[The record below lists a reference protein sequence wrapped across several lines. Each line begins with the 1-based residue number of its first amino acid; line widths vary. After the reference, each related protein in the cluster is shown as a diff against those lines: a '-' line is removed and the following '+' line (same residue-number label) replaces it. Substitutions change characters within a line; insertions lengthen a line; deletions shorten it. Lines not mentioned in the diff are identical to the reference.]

1 MFILTRSTGASMK
14 ITLKVKIFA
23 IIILLITMAL
33 IIGLFAFLSMKN
45 AANTTEDMSQKY
57 MHVYTLN
64 TTIGLNSMDF
74 RRFFYIIQ
82 RTPNNANLETITNM
96 GNKTTGAMSQMHTF
110 MQDKTNK
117 NLMPEVAAIVPE
129 FNTAVNTYISTAVN
143 QLTLRVQNAP
153 KEDEFLKNIDNFIKE
168 SDNFRDTVRKMI
180 NNAETPEEA
189 IRYFRNYDRISDIN
203 IDMGTVKDDF
213 SNAVA
218 LNSLKDLLHIEALL
232 KNIYN
237 NLNNIRDNLNNRNL
251 INNVTAMINSSEK
264 LIQNYN
270 HLKDVYTKMQN
281 IAVSRTASLKTMEEM
296 IEKVRVVVN
305 TMTKESSES
314 SINTILRANIV
325 IFVLLIL
332 MIATAVFSLL
342 TVQKTV
348 LAPINMFVKTAK
360 NLTSGDKDLT
370 IRLTTK
376 TKDELAELA
385 LYFNTFIENV
395 QTIVKEVKEAA
406 QDVASGNNQL
416 AATME
421 EFSATFSS
429 QAEQVDNIVV
439 DMNVIKNNSEE
450 ATNEM
455 SQNLNK
461 IDETTQRTIEGQHK
475 LNNIKNTM
483 LEISDN
489 TKQLSKIIDNLLES
503 STQIGEI
510 LTVINDIADQ
520 TNLLALNAAIEAA
533 RAGDAGRGFAVVADE
548 VRKLAE
554 RTTKATSE
562 IENIISSLQHESEQ
576 AAVAMK
582 SADTS
587 VSTGVDV
594 IEETASSFTY
604 VVGGV
609 NDVTNST
616 HSMMTNFEE
625 QYHTIQDVTDKTQA
639 IASGIEE
646 SNVAVSEVTV
656 TVDHLQE
663 RTEKLKTLV
672 EQFKS

>member
-1 MFILTRSTGASMK
+1 MK

-33 IIGLFAFLSMKN
+33 IMGLFAFLSMKN

-57 MHVYTLN
+57 MYVYTLN
-64 TTIGLNSMDF
+64 TTIGLNAMDF

-82 RTPNNANLETITNM
+82 RTPNNANLEIITNI

-110 MQDKTNK
+110 MQNKTNK

-189 IRYFRNYDRISDIN
+189 IRYFRNYDRISDIS

-314 SINTILRANIV
+314 SINTILTANIV

-332 MIATAVFSLL
+332 MIITAIFSLI

-489 TKQLSKIIDNLLES
+489 TKQLSKTIDNLLES

-604 VVGGV
+604 VVDGV

>member
-1 MFILTRSTGASMK
+1 MK

-57 MHVYTLN
+57 MYVYTLN

-604 VVGGV
+604 VVDGV

-663 RTEKLKTLV
+663 RTEKLKILV

>member
-1 MFILTRSTGASMK
+1 MK

-33 IIGLFAFLSMKN
+33 IMGLFAFLSMKN

-82 RTPNNANLETITNM
+82 RTPNNANLEIITNM
-96 GNKTTGAMSQMHTF
+96 GNKTTSAMSQMHTF

-314 SINTILRANIV
+314 SINTILTANIV

-332 MIATAVFSLL
+332 MIITAVFSLI

-455 SQNLNK
+455 GQNLNK

-604 VVGGV
+604 VVDGV

>member
-1 MFILTRSTGASMK
+1 MK

-23 IIILLITMAL
+23 IIILLIIMAL
-33 IIGLFAFLSMKN
+33 IMGIFSFVSMRK
-45 AANTTEDMSQKY
+45 AATNTENMSQKY
-57 MHVYTLN
+57 MYVYTLN
-64 TTIGLNSMDF
+64 SNIGLNSMDF
-74 RRFFYIIQ
+74 RRFFYVLQ
-82 RTPNNANLETITNM
+82 RTPSQENLATITKY
-96 GNKTTGAMSQMHTF
+96 GQQTTDAMDNLNNF
-110 MQDKTNK
+110 MQQEENK
-117 NLMPEVAAIVPE
+117 KLMPDVASVVPQ
-129 FNTAVNTYISTAVN
+129 FNTAVDTYIDTAIK

-153 KEDEFLKNIDNFIKE
+153 KENDFVKNIDGFIKDTTE
-168 SDNFRDTVRKMI
+168 FRATVKKMI

-189 IRYFRNYDRISDIN
+189 IRYFTNYDRISDVTVDVAN
-203 IDMGTVKDDF
+203 VKDEF
-213 SNAVA
+213 SNAVS
-218 LNSLKDLLHIEALL
+218 LNSAKDMQHIGILLDNIH
-232 KNIYN
+232 KN
-237 NLNNIRDNLNNRNL
+237 LSNIRDNLNNRNL
-251 INNVTAMINSSEK
+251 INNINSMISASEK
-264 LIQNYN
+264 LITN
-270 HLKDVYTKMQN
+270 HKTLNTVYIEMDN
-281 IAVSRTASLKTMEEM
+281 IAKNRTSSLKVMEEM
-296 IEKVRVVVN
+296 IDKVSKVVN
-305 TMTKESSES
+305 NITKNTSDESIS
-314 SINTILRANIV
+314 SILRANIV

-332 MIATAVFSLL
+332 MVVTAVFSFL

-348 LAPINMFVKTAK
+348 LSPINMFVNTAK

-385 LYFNTFIENV
+385 VYFNTFIENV
-395 QTIVKEVKEAA
+395 QTIVREVKEAA
-406 QDVASGNNQL
+406 NDVASGNNQL

-439 DMNVIKNNSEE
+439 DMKAIQNNSEA
-450 ATNEM
+450 ATTEM
-455 SQNLNK
+455 GQNLNK
-461 IDETTQRTIEGQHK
+461 IDETTQRTIEGQKK
-475 LNNIKNTM
+475 LNNIKETM
-483 LEISDN
+483 LEISNN
-489 TKQLSKIIDNLLES
+489 TKQLSKTIDNLLES

-533 RAGDAGRGFAVVADE
+533 RAGEAGRGFAVVADE

-562 IENIISSLQHESEQ
+562 IENIISTLQHESEQ
-576 AAVAMK
+576 AASAMK

-594 IEETASSFTY
+594 IEETASSFNL
-604 VVGGV
+604 VVDGV
-609 NDVTNST
+609 SDVTNST
-616 HSMMTNFEE
+616 HTMMSGFEE
-625 QYHTIQDVTDKTQA
+625 QHHTIQDVTDKTQA

>member
-1 MFILTRSTGASMK
+1 MK

-57 MHVYTLN
+57 MYVYTLN
-64 TTIGLNSMDF
+64 TTIGLNAMDF

-604 VVGGV
+604 VVDGV

-663 RTEKLKTLV
+663 RTEKLKILV

>member
-1 MFILTRSTGASMK
+1 MK

-23 IIILLITMAL
+23 IIILLIIMAL
-33 IIGLFAFLSMKN
+33 IMGLFAFVSMRS

-64 TTIGLNSMDF
+64 TTIGLNAMDF

-82 RTPNNANLETITNM
+82 RTPTNDNLETIKNL
-96 GNKTTGAMSQMHTF
+96 GSKTTNAMSELNTF
-110 MQDKTNK
+110 MQNPANK
-117 NLMPEVAAIVPE
+117 KLMPEVAAIVPE
-129 FNTAVNTYISTAVN
+129 FNTAVNTYISTAVT
-143 QLTLRVQNAP
+143 QLSLRVENAP
-153 KEDEFLKNIDNFIKE
+153 KENDFIKNIDDFIKTAN
-168 SDNFRDTVRKMI
+168 NFRTIVRGMI

-189 IRYFRNYDRISDIN
+189 VRYFRNYDRISNIS
-203 IDMGTVKDDF
+203 IDMGNVKTDF
-213 SNAVA
+213 YNAVA
-218 LNSLKDLLHIEALL
+218 LNSLKDLQHMEALL
-232 KNIYN
+232 KNINN
-237 NLNNIRDNLNNRNL
+237 NLNDIRDNLNNRNL
-251 INNVTAMINSSEK
+251 INNVNTMINSSNK

-270 HLKDVYTKMQN
+270 QLEEVYTKMQE

-296 IEKVRVVVN
+296 ISKVRQVVN
-305 TMTKESSES
+305 AITKSSSES
-314 SINTILRANIV
+314 SINSILRANIV
-325 IFVLLIL
+325 ILVLLIL
-332 MIATAVFSLL
+332 MIATAVLSLL

-348 LAPINMFVKTAK
+348 LAPINMFVNTAK

-370 IRLTTK
+370 IRLAAK
-376 TKDELAELA
+376 SKDELAELA

-395 QTIVKEVKEAA
+395 QTIVREVKEAA
-406 QDVASGNNQL
+406 SDVASGNNQL

-450 ATNEM
+450 ATTEM
-455 SQNLNK
+455 GQNLNQ
-461 IDETTQRTIEGQHK
+461 IDETTQRTIEGQNK
-475 LNNIKNTM
+475 LNNIKKTM
-483 LEISDN
+483 LEISEN
-489 TKQLSKIIDNLLES
+489 TKQLSKTIDNLLES

-576 AAVAMK
+576 AAIAMK

-587 VSTGVDV
+587 VATGVDV
-594 IEETASSFTY
+594 IEETASSFNL
-604 VVGGV
+604 VVDGV
-609 NDVTNST
+609 SNVTNST
-616 HSMMTNFEE
+616 HTMMSSFEE
-625 QYHTIQDVTDKTQA
+625 QHHTIQDVTDKTQA

>member
-1 MFILTRSTGASMK
+1 MK

-23 IIILLITMAL
+23 IIILLIAMAL
-33 IIGLFAFLSMKN
+33 IMGLFAFLSMKN

-57 MHVYTLN
+57 MYVYTLN

-332 MIATAVFSLL
+332 MIITAVFSLI

-489 TKQLSKIIDNLLES
+489 TKQLSKTIDNLLES

-604 VVGGV
+604 VVDGV

-663 RTEKLKTLV
+663 RTEKLKILV

>member
-1 MFILTRSTGASMK
+1 MK

-23 IIILLITMAL
+23 IIILLIAMAL
-33 IIGLFAFLSMKN
+33 IMGLFAFLSMKN

-57 MHVYTLN
+57 MYVYTLN

-82 RTPNNANLETITNM
+82 RTPNNANLEIITNM

-332 MIATAVFSLL
+332 MIITAVFSLI

-604 VVGGV
+604 VVDGV

-663 RTEKLKTLV
+663 RTEKLKILV

>member
-1 MFILTRSTGASMK
+1 MK

-23 IIILLITMAL
+23 IIILLIIMAM
-33 IIGLFAFLSMKN
+33 IMGIFSFVSMRK
-45 AANTTEDMSQKY
+45 AATNTENMSQKY
-57 MHVYTLN
+57 MYVYTLN
-64 TTIGLNSMDF
+64 SNIGLNSMDF
-74 RRFFYIIQ
+74 RRYFYVLQ
-82 RTPNNANLETITNM
+82 RTPSQENLATITKY
-96 GNKTTGAMSQMHTF
+96 GQQTTDAMDNLNNF
-110 MQDKTNK
+110 MQQEENK
-117 NLMPEVAAIVPE
+117 KLMPDVASVVPQ
-129 FNTAVNTYISTAVN
+129 FNTAVDTYIDTAIK

-153 KEDEFLKNIDNFIKE
+153 KENDFVKNIDGFIKDATE
-168 SDNFRDTVRKMI
+168 FRATVKKMI

-189 IRYFRNYDRISDIN
+189 IRYFTNYDRISDVTV
-203 IDMGTVKDDF
+203 DMANVKDEF
-213 SNAVA
+213 SNAVS
-218 LNSLKDLLHIEALL
+218 LNSAKDMQHIGILLDNIH
-232 KNIYN
+232 KN
-237 NLNNIRDNLNNRNL
+237 LSNIRDNLNNRNL
-251 INNVTAMINSSEK
+251 INNINSMISASEK
-264 LIQNYN
+264 LITNYKTLN
-270 HLKDVYTKMQN
+270 TVYIEMDN
-281 IAVSRTASLKTMEEM
+281 IAKNRTSYLKVMEEM
-296 IEKVRVVVN
+296 IDKVSQVVN
-305 TMTKESSES
+305 NITKNTSDESIRS
-314 SINTILRANIV
+314 ILRANIV

-332 MIATAVFSLL
+332 MVVTAVFSFL

-348 LAPINMFVKTAK
+348 LSPINMFVNTAK

-385 LYFNTFIENV
+385 VYFNTFIENV
-395 QTIVKEVKEAA
+395 QTIVREVKEAA
-406 QDVASGNNQL
+406 NDVASGNNQL

-439 DMNVIKNNSEE
+439 DMKAIQDNSEA
-450 ATNEM
+450 ATTEM
-455 SQNLNK
+455 GQNLNK
-461 IDETTQRTIEGQHK
+461 IDETTQRTIEGQKK
-475 LNNIKNTM
+475 LNNIKDTM
-483 LEISDN
+483 LEISSN
-489 TKQLSKIIDNLLES
+489 TKQLSKTIDNLLES

-533 RAGDAGRGFAVVADE
+533 RAGEAGRGFAVVADE

-562 IENIISSLQHESEQ
+562 IENIISTLQHESEQ
-576 AAVAMK
+576 AASAMK

-594 IEETASSFTY
+594 IEETASSFNL
-604 VVGGV
+604 VVDGV
-609 NDVTNST
+609 SDVTNST
-616 HSMMTNFEE
+616 HTMMSGFEE
-625 QYHTIQDVTDKTQA
+625 QHHTIQDVTDKTQA

-663 RTEKLKTLV
+663 RNEKLKTLV

>member
-1 MFILTRSTGASMK
+1 MK

-23 IIILLITMAL
+23 IIILLIAMAL
-33 IIGLFAFLSMKN
+33 IMGLFAFLSMKN

-57 MHVYTLN
+57 MYVYTLN
-64 TTIGLNSMDF
+64 TTIGLNAMDF

-455 SQNLNK
+455 GQNLNK

-604 VVGGV
+604 VVDGV

>member
-1 MFILTRSTGASMK
+1 MK

-96 GNKTTGAMSQMHTF
+96 GNKTTSAMSQMHTF

-332 MIATAVFSLL
+332 MIITAVFSLI

-604 VVGGV
+604 VVDGV

-663 RTEKLKTLV
+663 RTEKLKILV

>member
-1 MFILTRSTGASMK
+1 MK

-82 RTPNNANLETITNM
+82 RTPNNANLEIITNM
-96 GNKTTGAMSQMHTF
+96 GNKTTSAMSQMHTF
-110 MQDKTNK
+110 MQNETNK

-189 IRYFRNYDRISDIN
+189 IRYFRNYDRISDIS

-218 LNSLKDLLHIEALL
+218 LNSLKDLLLIEPLL
-232 KNIYN
+232 KNIN
-237 NLNNIRDNLNNRNL
+237 SNLNNIRDNLNNRNL

-332 MIATAVFSLL
+332 MIITAVFSLI

-489 TKQLSKIIDNLLES
+489 TKQLSKTIDNLLES

-562 IENIISSLQHESEQ
+562 IESIISSLQHESEQ

-604 VVGGV
+604 VVDGV

>member
-1 MFILTRSTGASMK
+1 MK

-57 MHVYTLN
+57 MYVYTLN
-64 TTIGLNSMDF
+64 TTIGLNAMDF

-82 RTPNNANLETITNM
+82 RTPNNANLEIITNM

-332 MIATAVFSLL
+332 MIITAVFSLI

-489 TKQLSKIIDNLLES
+489 TKQLSKTIDNLLES

-604 VVGGV
+604 VVDGV

>member
-1 MFILTRSTGASMK
+1 MK

-82 RTPNNANLETITNM
+82 RTPNNANLEIITNM

-110 MQDKTNK
+110 MQDETNK

-314 SINTILRANIV
+314 SINTILTANIV

-332 MIATAVFSLL
+332 MIITAVFSLL

-489 TKQLSKIIDNLLES
+489 TKQLSKTIDNLLES

-604 VVGGV
+604 VVDGV

>member
-1 MFILTRSTGASMK
+1 MK

-82 RTPNNANLETITNM
+82 RTPNNANLEIITNM

-110 MQDKTNK
+110 MQNETNK

-189 IRYFRNYDRISDIN
+189 IRYFRNYDRISNIS

-332 MIATAVFSLL
+332 MIITAVFSLI

-429 QAEQVDNIVV
+429 QAE
-439 DMNVIKNNSEE
+439 
-450 ATNEM
+450 
-455 SQNLNK
+455 
-461 IDETTQRTIEGQHK
+461 
-475 LNNIKNTM
+475 
-483 LEISDN
+483 
-489 TKQLSKIIDNLLES
+489 
-503 STQIGEI
+503 
-510 LTVINDIADQ
+510 
-520 TNLLALNAAIEAA
+520 
-533 RAGDAGRGFAVVADE
+533 
-548 VRKLAE
+548 
-554 RTTKATSE
+554 
-562 IENIISSLQHESEQ
+562 
-576 AAVAMK
+576 
-582 SADTS
+582 
-587 VSTGVDV
+587 
-594 IEETASSFTY
+594 
-604 VVGGV
+604 
-609 NDVTNST
+609 
-616 HSMMTNFEE
+616 
-625 QYHTIQDVTDKTQA
+625 
-639 IASGIEE
+639 
-646 SNVAVSEVTV
+646 
-656 TVDHLQE
+656 
-663 RTEKLKTLV
+663 
-672 EQFKS
+672 

>member
-1 MFILTRSTGASMK
+1 MK

-82 RTPNNANLETITNM
+82 RTPNNANLEIITNM
-96 GNKTTGAMSQMHTF
+96 GNKTTSAMSQMHTF

-604 VVGGV
+604 VVDGV

-663 RTEKLKTLV
+663 RTEKLKILV

>member
-1 MFILTRSTGASMK
+1 MSLR
-14 ITLKVKIFA
+14 VKIFA
-23 IIILLITMAL
+23 IIILLIIMAL
-33 IIGLFAFLSMKN
+33 IMGIFSFVSMRK
-45 AANTTEDMSQKY
+45 AATNTENMSQKY
-57 MHVYTLN
+57 MYVYTLN
-64 TTIGLNSMDF
+64 SNIGLNSMDF
-74 RRFFYIIQ
+74 RRFFYVLQ
-82 RTPNNANLETITNM
+82 RTPSQENLATITKY
-96 GNKTTGAMSQMHTF
+96 GQQTTDAMDNLNNF
-110 MQDKTNK
+110 MQQEENK
-117 NLMPEVAAIVPE
+117 KLMPDVASVVPQ
-129 FNTAVNTYISTAVN
+129 FNTAVDTYIDTAIK

-153 KEDEFLKNIDNFIKE
+153 KENDFVKNIDGFIKDTTE
-168 SDNFRDTVRKMI
+168 FRATVKKMI

-189 IRYFRNYDRISDIN
+189 IRYFTNYDRISDVTVDVAN
-203 IDMGTVKDDF
+203 VKDEF
-213 SNAVA
+213 SNAVS
-218 LNSLKDLLHIEALL
+218 LNSAKDMQHIGILLDNIH
-232 KNIYN
+232 KN
-237 NLNNIRDNLNNRNL
+237 LSNIRDNLNNRNL
-251 INNVTAMINSSEK
+251 INNINSMISASEK
-264 LIQNYN
+264 LITN
-270 HLKDVYTKMQN
+270 HKTLNTVYIEMDN
-281 IAVSRTASLKTMEEM
+281 IAKNRTSSLKVMEEM
-296 IEKVRVVVN
+296 IDKVSKVVN
-305 TMTKESSES
+305 NITKNTSDESIS
-314 SINTILRANIV
+314 SILRANIV

-332 MIATAVFSLL
+332 MVVTAVFSFL

-348 LAPINMFVKTAK
+348 LSPINMFVNTAK

-385 LYFNTFIENV
+385 VYFNTFIENV
-395 QTIVKEVKEAA
+395 QTIVREVKEAA
-406 QDVASGNNQL
+406 NDVASGNNQL

-439 DMNVIKNNSEE
+439 DMKAIQNNSEA
-450 ATNEM
+450 ATTEM
-455 SQNLNK
+455 GQNLNK
-461 IDETTQRTIEGQHK
+461 IDETTQRTIEGQKK
-475 LNNIKNTM
+475 LNNIKETM
-483 LEISDN
+483 LEISNN
-489 TKQLSKIIDNLLES
+489 TKQLSKTIDNLLES

-533 RAGDAGRGFAVVADE
+533 RAGEAGRGFAVVADE

-562 IENIISSLQHESEQ
+562 IENIISTLQHESEQ
-576 AAVAMK
+576 AASAMK

-594 IEETASSFTY
+594 IEETASSFNL
-604 VVGGV
+604 VVDGV
-609 NDVTNST
+609 SDVTNST
-616 HSMMTNFEE
+616 HTMMSGFEE
-625 QYHTIQDVTDKTQA
+625 QHHTIQDVTDKTQA

>member
-1 MFILTRSTGASMK
+1 MK

-57 MHVYTLN
+57 MYVYTLN
-64 TTIGLNSMDF
+64 TTIGLNAMDF

-82 RTPNNANLETITNM
+82 RTPNNANLEIITNM

-348 LAPINMFVKTAK
+348 LTPINMFVNTAK

-370 IRLTTK
+370 IRLAAK
-376 TKDELAELA
+376 SKDELAELA

-395 QTIVKEVKEAA
+395 QTIVREVKEAA
-406 QDVASGNNQL
+406 SDVASGNNQL

-450 ATNEM
+450 ATTEM
-455 SQNLNK
+455 GQNLNQ
-461 IDETTQRTIEGQHK
+461 IDETTQRTIEGQNK
-475 LNNIKNTM
+475 LNNIKKTM
-483 LEISDN
+483 LEISEN
-489 TKQLSKIIDNLLES
+489 TKQLSKTIDNLLES

-576 AAVAMK
+576 AAIAMK

-587 VSTGVDV
+587 VATGVDV
-594 IEETASSFTY
+594 IEETASSFNL
-604 VVGGV
+604 VVDGV
-609 NDVTNST
+609 SNVTNST
-616 HSMMTNFEE
+616 HTMMSSFEE
-625 QYHTIQDVTDKTQA
+625 QHHTIQDVTDKTQA

>member
-1 MFILTRSTGASMK
+1 MK

-33 IIGLFAFLSMKN
+33 IMGLFAFLSMKN

-64 TTIGLNSMDF
+64 TTIGLNAMDF

-82 RTPNNANLETITNM
+82 RTPNNANLEIITNM

-110 MQDKTNK
+110 MQDETNK

-218 LNSLKDLLHIEALL
+218 LNSLKELLLIEPLL
-232 KNIYN
+232 KNIN
-237 NLNNIRDNLNNRNL
+237 SNLNNIRDSLNNRNL
-251 INNVTAMINSSEK
+251 VNNVSSMINSSEK

-314 SINTILRANIV
+314 SINTILTANIV

-332 MIATAVFSLL
+332 MIITAVFSLI

>member
-1 MFILTRSTGASMK
+1 MK

-64 TTIGLNSMDF
+64 TTIGLNAMDF

-82 RTPNNANLETITNM
+82 RTPNNANLEIITNM

-189 IRYFRNYDRISDIN
+189 IRYFRNYDRISDIS

-314 SINTILRANIV
+314 SINTILTANIV

-332 MIATAVFSLL
+332 MIITAVFSLI
-342 TVQKTV
+342 TVQTTV

>member
-1 MFILTRSTGASMK
+1 MK

-33 IIGLFAFLSMKN
+33 IIGLFDFLSMKN
-45 AANTTEDMSQKY
+45 AANKTEDMSQKY

-82 RTPNNANLETITNM
+82 RTPNNANLEIITNM

-455 SQNLNK
+455 GQNLNK

-604 VVGGV
+604 VVDGV

>member
-1 MFILTRSTGASMK
+1 MK

-23 IIILLITMAL
+23 IIILLIIMAL
-33 IIGLFAFLSMKN
+33 IMGLFAFVSMRS

-64 TTIGLNSMDF
+64 TTIGLNAMDF

-82 RTPNNANLETITNM
+82 RTPTNDNLETIKNL
-96 GNKTTGAMSQMHTF
+96 GSKTTNAMSELNTF
-110 MQDKTNK
+110 MQNPANK
-117 NLMPEVAAIVPE
+117 KLMPEVAAIVPE
-129 FNTAVNTYISTAVN
+129 FNTAVNTYISTAVT
-143 QLTLRVQNAP
+143 QLSLRVENAP
-153 KEDEFLKNIDNFIKE
+153 KENDFIKNIDDFIKTA
-168 SDNFRDTVRKMI
+168 NNVRTTVRGMI

-189 IRYFRNYDRISDIN
+189 VRYFRNYDRISNIS
-203 IDMGTVKDDF
+203 IDMGNVKTNF
-213 SNAVA
+213 YNAVA
-218 LNSLKDLLHIEALL
+218 LNSLKDLQHMEALL
-232 KNIYN
+232 KNINN
-237 NLNNIRDNLNNRNL
+237 NLNDIRDNLNNRNL
-251 INNVTAMINSSEK
+251 INNVNTMIKSSNK

-270 HLKDVYTKMQN
+270 QLEEVYTKMQE

-296 IEKVRVVVN
+296 ISKVRQVVN
-305 TMTKESSES
+305 AITKSSSES
-314 SINTILRANIV
+314 SINSILRANIV

-348 LAPINMFVKTAK
+348 LTPINMFVNTAK

-370 IRLTTK
+370 IRLAAK
-376 TKDELAELA
+376 SKDELAELA

-395 QTIVKEVKEAA
+395 QTIVREVKEAA
-406 QDVASGNNQL
+406 SDVASGNNQL

-450 ATNEM
+450 ATTEM
-455 SQNLNK
+455 GQNLNQ
-461 IDETTQRTIEGQHK
+461 IDETTQRTIEGQNK
-475 LNNIKNTM
+475 LNNIKKTM
-483 LEISDN
+483 LEISEN
-489 TKQLSKIIDNLLES
+489 TKQLSKTIDNLLES

-576 AAVAMK
+576 AAIAMK

-587 VSTGVDV
+587 VATGVDV
-594 IEETASSFTY
+594 IEETASSFNL
-604 VVGGV
+604 VVDGV
-609 NDVTNST
+609 SNVTNST
-616 HSMMTNFEE
+616 HTMMSSFEE
-625 QYHTIQDVTDKTQA
+625 QHHTIQDVTDKTQA

>member
-1 MFILTRSTGASMK
+1 MK

-33 IIGLFAFLSMKN
+33 IMGLFAFLSMKN

-82 RTPNNANLETITNM
+82 RTPNNANLEIITNM
-96 GNKTTGAMSQMHTF
+96 GNKTTSAMSQMHTF

-117 NLMPEVAAIVPE
+117 NLMLEVAAIVPE

-314 SINTILRANIV
+314 SINTILTANIV

-332 MIATAVFSLL
+332 MIITAVFSLI
-342 TVQKTV
+342 TVQTTV

>member
-1 MFILTRSTGASMK
+1 MK

-33 IIGLFAFLSMKN
+33 IMGLFAFLSMKN

-57 MHVYTLN
+57 MYVYTLN
-64 TTIGLNSMDF
+64 TTIGLNAMDF

-110 MQDKTNK
+110 MQDETNK

-189 IRYFRNYDRISDIN
+189 IRYFRNYDRISDIS

-314 SINTILRANIV
+314 SINTILTANIV

-332 MIATAVFSLL
+332 MIITAVFSLI

>member
-1 MFILTRSTGASMK
+1 MK

-23 IIILLITMAL
+23 IIILLIAMAL
-33 IIGLFAFLSMKN
+33 IMGLFAFLSMKN

-57 MHVYTLN
+57 MYVYTLN

-325 IFVLLIL
+325 IFVMLIL
-332 MIATAVFSLL
+332 MIITAVFSLI

-604 VVGGV
+604 VVDGV

-663 RTEKLKTLV
+663 RTEKLKILV

>member
-1 MFILTRSTGASMK
+1 MK

-33 IIGLFAFLSMKN
+33 IMGLFAFLSMKN

-57 MHVYTLN
+57 MYVYTLN
-64 TTIGLNSMDF
+64 TTIGLNAMDF

-110 MQDKTNK
+110 MQDETNK

-189 IRYFRNYDRISDIN
+189 IRYFRNYDRISDIS

-314 SINTILRANIV
+314 SINTILTANIV

-332 MIATAVFSLL
+332 MIITAVFSLI
-342 TVQKTV
+342 TVQTTV

>member
-1 MFILTRSTGASMK
+1 MK

-23 IIILLITMAL
+23 IIILLIAMAL

-57 MHVYTLN
+57 MYVYTLN
-64 TTIGLNSMDF
+64 TTIGLNAMDF

-82 RTPNNANLETITNM
+82 RTPNNANLETITNI

-117 NLMPEVAAIVPE
+117 NLMPDVAAIVPE

-153 KEDEFLKNIDNFIKE
+153 KEDEFIKNIDNFIKE

-189 IRYFRNYDRISDIN
+189 IRYFRNYDRISNIS

-218 LNSLKDLLHIEALL
+218 LNSLKELLHIEALL

-251 INNVTAMINSSEK
+251 VNNVSSMINSSEK

-604 VVGGV
+604 VVDGV

>member
-1 MFILTRSTGASMK
+1 MK

-82 RTPNNANLETITNM
+82 RTPNNANLEIITNM

-455 SQNLNK
+455 GQNLNK

-604 VVGGV
+604 VVDGV

>member
-1 MFILTRSTGASMK
+1 MK

-82 RTPNNANLETITNM
+82 RTPNNANLEIITNM

-429 QAEQVDNIVV
+429 QADQVYNIVV

-455 SQNLNK
+455 GQNLNK

-604 VVGGV
+604 VVDGV

>member
-1 MFILTRSTGASMK
+1 MK

-57 MHVYTLN
+57 MYVYTLN
-64 TTIGLNSMDF
+64 TTIGLNAMDF

-314 SINTILRANIV
+314 SINTILTANIV

-332 MIATAVFSLL
+332 MIITAVFSLI

-604 VVGGV
+604 VVDGV

>member
-1 MFILTRSTGASMK
+1 MK

-57 MHVYTLN
+57 MYVYTLN
-64 TTIGLNSMDF
+64 TTIGLNAMDF

-82 RTPNNANLETITNM
+82 RTPNNANLEIITNM

-314 SINTILRANIV
+314 SINTILTANIV

-455 SQNLNK
+455 GQNLNK

-604 VVGGV
+604 VVDGV

>member
-1 MFILTRSTGASMK
+1 MK

-57 MHVYTLN
+57 MYVYTLN
-64 TTIGLNSMDF
+64 TTIGLNAMDF

-604 VVGGV
+604 VVDGV

>member
-1 MFILTRSTGASMK
+1 MK

-82 RTPNNANLETITNM
+82 RTPNNANLEIITNM

-332 MIATAVFSLL
+332 MIITAVFSLI

-455 SQNLNK
+455 GQNLNK

-604 VVGGV
+604 VVDGV

>member
-1 MFILTRSTGASMK
+1 MK

-23 IIILLITMAL
+23 IIILLIAMAL
-33 IIGLFAFLSMKN
+33 IMGLFAFLSMKN

-57 MHVYTLN
+57 MYVYTLN

-332 MIATAVFSLL
+332 MIITAVFSLI

-604 VVGGV
+604 VVDGV

-663 RTEKLKTLV
+663 RTEKLKILV